1 MLAHVFP
8 ARADAYGF
16 SEPRKPRHLPFGKH
30 VPVSD
35 VVSAVN
41 FVRRFGISTRGWPC
55 GYMHSSKNAT
65 LDRYWML
72 LLLSDT
78 QNYWFDARRAARR
91 PVCLSEA

>member
-16 SEPRKPRHLPFGKH
+16 SEPSKPKHLPFGKH

-41 FVRRFGISTRGWPC
+41 LVRRFGIAKRGWPC
-55 GYMHSSKNAT
+55 DLTHCSKNAN
-65 LDRYWML
+65 LCRYWML

-78 QNYWFDARRAARR
+78 QNLLF
-91 PVCLSEA
+91 